1 MPQRATYYGIKS
13 AKLRILFKSPRVI
26 NVGFQSVFQLDFSAL
41 VILEICGK
49 RLNIGNDSNLVKHC
63 TGRGISKKQGL

>member
-13 AKLRILFKSPRVI
+13 AKVRILFKSPRVI

-41 VILEICGK
+41 VILELK
-49 RLNIGNDSNLVKHC
+49 YVARDSILVM
-63 TGRGISKKQGL
+63 ILI